1 MAKTYSIAI
10 DGPAGAGKSTIAKAL
25 AKELG
30 YYYVDTGAIYR
41 TVAYFLD
48 LLGIS
53 PKDADGVERYI
64 DELTVEIEYDENGL
78 QHMLMNGMD
87 VTGEIRTQDISQKA
101 SLVSAQPVVREM
113 LLDMQRDVAKKHNVI
128 MDGRDIGTVVL
139 PKADVK
145 IFLTATA
152 EVRAKRRCDE
162 LNAKGLKS
170 DYAKVLKEIEQ
181 RDYQDTHRPIAPLK
195 MARDSVKLDTTNLD
209 IDGVLAEMKRIIVQK
224 VPICVS
230 K

>member
-1 MAKTYSIAI
+1 MAKTYAIAI
-10 DGPAGAGKSTIAKAL
+10 DGPAGAGKSTMAKTL

-30 YYYVDTGAIYR
+30 YHYVDTGALYR
-41 TVAYFLD
+41 TVAYFMD

-64 DELTVEIEYDENGL
+64 DELNVVIEYDEEGK

-101 SLVSAQPVVREM
+101 SLISAHPVVREA
-113 LLDMQRDVAKKHNVI
+113 LLDMQREVARNHNVI

-145 IFLTATA
+145 IFLTASA

-162 LNAKGLKS
+162 LNAKGQPS
-170 DYAKVLKEIEQ
+170 QFEQVLKEIQQ
-181 RDYQDTHRPIAPLK
+181 RDYQDTHREIAPLK
-195 MARDSVKLDTTNLD
+195 MARDSVKLDTSELD
-209 IDGVLAEMKRIIVQK
+209 IDGVIAAMKKIIGEK
-224 VPICVS
+224 IPL
-230 K
+230 

>member
-30 YYYVDTGAIYR
+30 YHYVDTGAIYR

-53 PKDADGVERYI
+53 PKDVDGVQRYI
-64 DELTVEIEYDENGL
+64 DELTINIEYDEEGK
-78 QHMLMNGMD
+78 QHMIMNGMD
-87 VTGEIRTQDISQKA
+87 VSDEIRTQDISQKA
-101 SLVSAQPVVREM
+101 SLVSAHAVVRDV

-139 PKADVK
+139 PKANAK
-145 IFLTATA
+145 IFLTASA
-152 EVRAKRRCDE
+152 EVRAQRRTDE
-162 LNAKGLKS
+162 LLAKGQKAN
-170 DYAKVLKEIEQ
+170 YEQILKEIKQ
-181 RDYQDTHRPIAPLK
+181 RDHQDMTRPIAPLK
-195 MARDSVKLDTTNLD
+195 QAKDAVLLDTSEMT
-209 IDGVLAEMKRIIVQK
+209 VAEVIEAMKKIIGEK
-224 VPICVS
+224 IPL
-230 K
+230 

>member
-10 DGPAGAGKSTIAKAL
+10 DGPAGAGKSTIAKRL

-48 LLGIS
+48 LWGVS
-53 PKDADGVERYI
+53 PKDIDNVNRYI
-64 DELTVEIEYDENGL
+64 DELTVGIEYDEDGL
-78 QHMLMNGMD
+78 QHMIMNGMD

-101 SLVSAQPVVREM
+101 SLVSAHPCVREM
-113 LLDMQRDVAKKHNVI
+113 LLDMQRDVAKAHNVI

-145 IFLTATA
+145 IFLTATP
-152 EVRAKRRCDE
+152 EVRAKRRTDE
-162 LNAKGLKS
+162 LLAKGQQAV
-170 DYAKVLKEIEQ
+170 YETVLKEIQQ
-181 RDYQDTHRPIAPLK
+181 RDYQDTHREIAPLK
-195 MARDSVKLDTTNLD
+195 MARDSIKLDTSELD
-209 IDGVLAEMKRIIVQK
+209 IEGVVDAMKKIIGEK
-224 VPICVS
+224 IPL
-230 K
+230 

>member
-30 YYYVDTGAIYR
+30 YHYVDTGAIYR

-53 PKDADGVERYI
+53 PKDVDGVERYL
-64 DELTVEIEYDENGL
+64 DELTIDIEYDETGK
-78 QHMLMNGMD
+78 QHMIMNGMD
-87 VTGEIRTQDISQKA
+87 VSDEIRTQDISQKA
-101 SLVSAQPVVREM
+101 SLVSAHKIVRDM

-139 PKADVK
+139 PKATVK

-152 EVRAKRRCDE
+152 EERAKRRTAE
-162 LNAKGLKS
+162 LVAKGQKAEYEQTLK
-170 DYAKVLKEIEQ
+170 DIKQ
-181 RDYQDTHRPIAPLK
+181 RDYQDMNRPIAPLK
-195 MARDSVKLDTTNLD
+195 QAEDAVLVDSSDMN
-209 IDGVLAEMKRIIVQK
+209 IEQVLAAIKK
-224 VPICVS
+224 VVGEKIAL
-230 K
+230 

>member
-10 DGPAGAGKSTIAKAL
+10 DGPAGAGKSTIARRL

-48 LLGIS
+48 LLGVS
-53 PKDADGVERYI
+53 PKDVDGVERYI
-64 DELTVEIEYDENGL
+64 DELTINIEYDEDGV
-78 QHMLMNGMD
+78 QHMIMNGMD
-87 VTGEIRTQDISQKA
+87 VSGDIRTQDISQKA
-101 SLVSAQPVVREM
+101 SLVSAHAVVRDV
-113 LLDMQRDVAKKHNVI
+113 LLDMQRDVAKQHNVI

-145 IFLTATA
+145 IFLTASP
-152 EVRAKRRCDE
+152 EVRAKRRTDE
-162 LNAKGLKS
+162 LIAKGQKANY
-170 DYAKVLKEIEQ
+170 DQILKEIQQ

-195 MARDSVKLDTTNLD
+195 MAKDSIKVDTSDLD
-209 IDGVLAEMKRIIVQK
+209 IEGVVAAIREIVGRK
-224 VPICVS
+224 IPV
-230 K
+230 